1 MTASIDGVV
10 TSLNA
15 EEGEETD
22 GTEPLVVVS
31 DLSDT
36 VVTAELTTDEVQLCR
51 AWSDGDNEHVQHD
64 GWFRA
69 AAHRCG

>member
-31 DLSDT
+31 DLAIAVLRPS
-36 VVTAELTTDEVQLCR
+36 
-51 AWSDGDNEHVQHD
+51 
-64 GWFRA
+64 
-69 AAHRCG
+69 